1 MSSIID
7 NSKDNLLVSHVNKLL
22 DNAEFSRMAVG
33 YFYLSGFEAI
43 REKLHKIKHLRLLI
57 GNRTNQQTL
66 EELIKGRINRELT
79 GNEIRKQNLLNNRQ
93 RKQILELTQSEYSED
108 LALMEQNAK
117 NEEGLSALWE
127 LIRDK
132 RIDIKVFT
140 KGTLHSKAY
149 IFDLPETDYLEGIA
163 IVGSS
168 NLSISGLRNNS
179 ELNVK
184 VTNQNDYEEVRAWFD
199 KLWDEAED
207 FNEIFMN
214 TVEESWFKK
223 EVTPYDI
230 YIKTLYNLVKER
242 IEIKE
247 HSSLTA
253 FNQSI
258 LYPFQKDAYNR
269 ALTILENEETAYN
282 GVFISDVVGLGKSY
296 IAIAL
301 MSYYWSLRQKSSLVV
316 CPASLRKMWEN
327 YKDEF
332 HLRCKILPYS
342 ELLYQ
347 DENTN
352 FNLNDDPEYDG
363 YGIVVIDESHNF
375 RNPDTQRYKI
385 LAPFLQGKKVI
396 LLTATPQ
403 NNTVWDLYHQIKL
416 FHQSDVTDL
425 SITPNNLKK
434 YFSEYDESPEKIQ
447 ELLQHFL
454 IRRTRRDIVTSPKYA
469 EWVSRN
475 KFPDRKLHTLEYNI
489 EETYSGQQRSSIYE
503 TLLDK
508 LFREHI
514 EERYHYSIYNLT
526 SFVKKGLKNKREYI
540 GLSNTGE
547 WVRGLLR
554 VLLFKRLESSV
565 EAFYLSINR
574 MLKRHSIILQSIE
587 QGFVVTGK
595 AEQLVLFLDNDEE
608 NGDEGKVSKYSIED
622 FEIEKLK
629 SAINEDV
636 LILES
641 ILKLVEPIYK
651 DEKKDEKFAV
661 LIKKVIEEHKE
672 EKILI
677 FSEFS
682 DTVHYLHR
690 NLQNLYPNIS
700 LSRIS
705 SHTANSDE
713 KANIIRRFSPRSQTK
728 AGLGQYEREIQILI
742 TTDVLSEGQNLQD
755 SSVVV
760 NYDFHWNPVRLIQ
773 RIGRVDRI
781 GSEAE
786 MIHVYNFLPDR
797 KIDHELVLKAR
808 VQNRI
813 NEIQQI
819 FGLDSKILTQDE
831 ILNDKSVFA
840 IYSDKDEN
848 VLDAQDNITTIYDKA
863 EQILFK
869 LKKDHP
875 GEYERIINLKDGIR
889 TGRVSETKGIY
900 AYLSSGNLHRLYLLL
915 GEKIIENVGE
925 VLTAIEAKPRTP
937 EAVDIDFVHH
947 NSELKKI
954 YDKFKEELKKRQ
966 SEIESNQI
974 TSEQRYF
981 LDRLQASF
989 NLFNNNPFLQ
999 KKIDELYK
1007 VYSKEIPDYAKSQL
1021 RRMRKENPPDDIL
1034 IDALQRLIEAA
1045 RILSFQEKEI
1055 ESEKMIIRTIC
1066 SEAFR

>member
-1 MSSIID
+1 MSSIVD

-57 GNRTNQQTL
+57 GNRTNQQTI
-66 EELIKGRINRELT
+66 EELVKGHINKELT
-79 GNEIRKQNLLNNRQ
+79 ENEIRKQNLLNSKQ
-93 RKQILELTQSEYSED
+93 RKQILDLTKNEYSED
-108 LALMEQNAK
+108 LALMEQNTK
-117 NEEGLSALWE
+117 NEDGLSALWE

-149 IFDLPETDYLEGIA
+149 IFDLPERNYLEGIA

-184 VTNQNDYEEVRAWFD
+184 VTNPNDYKEVRGWFD
-199 KLWDEAED
+199 KLWDESED
-207 FNEIFMN
+207 FNEIFMSV
-214 TVEESWFKK
+214 VEESWFKK
-223 EVTPYDI
+223 EVTPYDV

-253 FNQSI
+253 FDQSK

-301 MSYYWSLRQKSSLVV
+301 MSYYWSIRQKSTLVV
-316 CPASLRKMWEN
+316 CPASLRKMWED
-327 YKDEF
+327 YRDEF

-347 DENTN
+347 DENEQYT
-352 FNLNDDPEYDG
+352 LNDDPEYDG
-363 YGIVVIDESHNF
+363 YGVIVIDESHNF

-416 FHQSDVTDL
+416 FHQSDVTDI

-434 YFSEYDESPEKIQ
+434 YFNEYDESPEKIQ

-454 IRRTRRDIVTSPKYA
+454 IRRTRRDIINSPKYTD
-469 EWVSRN
+469 WVSLN
-475 KFPDRKLHTLEYNI
+475 KFPDRKLHTLDYNI
-489 EETYSGQQRSSIYE
+489 EETYSSVKQNSIYE
-503 TLLDK
+503 VLLDK
-508 LFREHI
+508 LFRENK
-514 EERYHYSIYNLT
+514 EDRYHYSIYNLT
-526 SFVKKGLKNKREYI
+526 GFVKKNLKSKREYI

-565 EAFYLSINR
+565 EAFYLSIQR
-574 MLKRHSIILQSIE
+574 MLNRHSILLKSIE
-587 QGFVVTGK
+587 LGFIITGK
-595 AEQLVLFLDNDEE
+595 AEQLELFLDG
-608 NGDEGKVSKYSIED
+608 GDENADESKVNKYSVDD

-629 SAINEDV
+629 SAINADIA
-636 LILES
+636 ILES
-641 ILKLVEPIYK
+641 VLKLVEPIYQ
-651 DEKKDEKFAV
+651 DEKKDKKFASFV
-661 LIKKVIEEHKE
+661 KNVIEKHKE

-682 DTVHYLHR
+682 DTVHYLHK
-690 NLQNLYPNIS
+690 NLQRLYSKIPIT
-700 LSRIS
+700 RIS

-713 KANIIRRFSPRSQTK
+713 KANIIRRFSPKSQTK
-728 AGLGQYEREIQILI
+728 AGLGQYEKEVQILI

-755 SSVVV
+755 CSIVV

-781 GSEAE
+781 GSEADT
-786 MIHVYNFLPDR
+786 IHVYNFLPDR
-797 KIDHELVLKAR
+797 KIDHELVLKDR

-840 IYSDKDEN
+840 IYSEKDDN
-848 VLDAQDNITTIYDKA
+848 VLDAEDNITTIYDKA

-869 LKKDHP
+869 LKKDNLE
-875 GEYERIINLKDGIR
+875 EYERITNLKDGIR
-889 TGRVSETKGIY
+889 TGRSAMSKGTY
-900 AYLSSGNLHRLYLLL
+900 AYLSSGNLHRVYLLT
-915 GEKIIENVGE
+915 GGKINENVGE
-925 VLTAIEAKPRTP
+925 VLRAIEAKPNEP
-937 EAVDIDFVHH
+937 QAVKIDTIHH
-947 NSELKKI
+947 NEELKRI
-954 YDKFKEELKKRQ
+954 YDRFKEELRKRQ

-974 TSEQRYF
+974 TTEQRYF
-981 LDRLQASF
+981 LERLQASF

-999 KKIDELYK
+999 KKIDELYN
-1007 VYSKEIPDYAKSQL
+1007 VFRKEIPDYAKSQL
-1021 RRMRKENPPDDIL
+1021 RRMRKENPPDDVL
-1034 IDALQRLIEAA
+1034 VDALQRLIETA
-1045 RILSFQEKEI
+1045 RILPFQEKEL
-1055 ESEKMIIRTIC
+1055 ESEKMIVRTIC
-1066 SEAFR
+1066 SEGFK